1 MSIPSTP
8 KEIFLETI
16 KPNGQPERLLRQY
29 EQMQK
34 MMKQMRGNKRFG
46 GMFRGRPGF

>member
-1 MSIPSTP
+1 MSTP

-29 EQMQK
+29 EPFY
-34 MMKQMRGNKRFG
+34 RSEER
-46 GMFRGRPGF
+46 R